1 MPEGDTIHKIA
12 TELRST
18 LLDETIR
25 QAKIRPRPKAAPLPA
40 AAQSSLL
47 TGRQVSSVRAHGRH
61 LLIELDD
68 GLVIRNHLGMYGS
81 WHG

>member
-25 QAKIRPRPKAAPLPA
+25 QAKAAPLPA